1 MKKTSYIIATM
12 VVASILFAGC
22 SAGDNGAIN
31 TKTSGTQAGTQ
42 MSMAPVKPPE
52 LTSQQLDELQAGIKA
67 HTPTTLTFNVGGGN
81 FYYVPNVIKVKQGD
95 TVKIIFTNNG
105 GFHNFTLD
113 EFGIKFNPINTGET
127 KTVQFV
133 ADKKGRFEYYCSV
146 ANHRQKGQ
154 RGQFVVE

>member
-1 MKKTSYIIATM
+1 
-12 VVASILFAGC
+12 
-22 SAGDNGAIN
+22 
-31 TKTSGTQAGTQ
+31 

-52 LTSQQLDELQAGIKA
+52 LTSQQLEELQAGIKA
-67 HTPTTLTFNVGGGN
+67 HTPTTLTFNIGGGN
-81 FYYVPNVIKVKQGD
+81 FYFVPNVIRVKQGD

-105 GFHNFTLD
+105 GFHNFALD
-113 EFGIKFNPINTGET
+113 EFGIKFDAIKTGET

-154 RGQFVVE
+154 KGQFVVE